1 MKSSSSKKFLLT
13 LGLLSLM
20 TITCYVGYNAY
31 KREGLGLRIDKTT
44 LLNFSENIKWN
55 VANSNL
61 CSNRFHINPC
71 NQSSE
76 MPSVLILGD
85 SHANHL
91 YPGLVESAKYASF
104 INIGI
109 CGSYLDV
116 ASRFTEH
123 DFGNNGCQMNA
134 TILENLRAIDIL
146 PSIRTVIISG
156 LWNSSIDGEILTK
169 KEKQYFGSLRH
180 YSLRDDEKLLSNREL
195 AWKGLSRTIELLLK
209 ANKTVIFARDV
220 PPLSKDIRDLCINRF
235 NGENKV
241 ITDCVMDKNASIK
254 ARLSEDWMVQNIQA
268 TFPSVL
274 IYDPLENGD
283 FCNSTQC
290 YMVKNGLPIYR
301 DQHHLSISGSQL
313 IAKDMVK
320 KFRKFIN

>member
-1 MKSSSSKKFLLT
+1 MIVAGFL
-13 LGLLSLM
+13 GF
-20 TITCYVGYNAY
+20 NAY
-31 KREGLGLRIDKTT
+31 TRQGLPWRLDGNSVTR
-44 LLNFSENIKWN
+44 FSDHIKWSVN
-55 VANSNL
+55 NSDQ
-61 CSNRFHINPC
+61 CSNRFNINPC
-71 NQSSE
+71 HQSSA

-91 YPGLVESAKYASF
+91 YPGLVESAKDASF

-209 ANKTVIFARDV
+209 AKKTVIFVRDV

-235 NGENKV
+235 NGESKV
-241 ITDCVMDKNASIK
+241 ITNCMMDKGLSIQ
-254 ARLSEDWMVQNIQA
+254 ARHGEDWIVRNIES
-268 TFPSVL
+268 TFPGVL
-274 IYDPLENGD
+274 IYDPLKNEE
-283 FCNSTQC
+283 FCDSTQC
-290 YMVKNGLPIYR
+290 YIVKNSLPLYR
-301 DQHHLSISGSQL
+301 DQHHLSIAGSQMIGKNISQQL
-313 IAKDMVK
+313 GRYLK
-320 KFRKFIN
+320 